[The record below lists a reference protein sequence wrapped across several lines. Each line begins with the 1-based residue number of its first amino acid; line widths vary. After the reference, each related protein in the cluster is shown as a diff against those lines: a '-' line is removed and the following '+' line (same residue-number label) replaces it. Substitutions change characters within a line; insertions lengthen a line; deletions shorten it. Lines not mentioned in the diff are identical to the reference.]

1 MKTINVNGISFRG
14 QFAENYEFLMKGE
27 QIIDIS
33 CFKNGA
39 WEPTTKI
46 SRFMDLLDKAK
57 VEYIR
62 RGESLRT
69 TELYV
74 IKQEWELK

>member
-1 MKTINVNGISFRG
+1 MKTIKVNGVLFKG
-14 QFAENYEFLMKGE
+14 QYADNYEFLIKGE

-33 CFKNGA
+33 CFKNGK
-39 WEPTTKI
+39 WEATKQI
-46 SRFMDLLDKAK
+46 GRFMDLLDKAK

-74 IKQEWELK
+74 IKQQWQ